1 MLNIH
6 NARFVKSAAAK
17 QDFLFDGKPL
27 ILLAGRSNVGKSSVI
42 NSLLNR
48 KNFARVGTSPGKTT
62 QINYFCIDEAAY
74 LVDLP
79 GYGYAKRSFS
89 ERDRWAALIDDF
101 FIHCAR
107 NVLANAFGL
116 LIIDARH
123 GPQDADFTIARLP
136 AHFRAAKRFC
146 SIPPKR
152 GRAGRN
158 CWTGSTDSQISI
170 RQKRTESIKTPDA
183 DVQTL
188 RRVFFLHSRKTSFAV
203 QAEKTCNFR
212 FVTDKF
218 ETHNQ
223 TE

>member
-1 MLNIH
+1 MLNVH

-48 KNFARVGTSPGKTT
+48 KNFARVGASPGKTT
-62 QINYFCIDEAAY
+62 QINYFCIDEAVY

-101 FIHCAR
+101 FVHCAR

-123 GPQDADFTIARLP
+123 GPQDADFTMANYFASARIPFVVVANKCDKLNK
-136 AHFRAAKRFC
+136 RACEEQLREITRAFAGREEILLYSAEKGT
-146 SIPPKR
+146 
-152 GRAGRN
+152 GRAELLDRIN
-158 CWTGSTDSQISI
+158 
-170 RQKRTESIKTPDA
+170 
-183 DVQTL
+183 
-188 RRVFFLHSRKTSFAV
+188 SFAERNLS
-203 QAEKTCNFR
+203 QN
-212 FVTDKF
+212 
-218 ETHNQ
+218 N
-223 TE
+223 

>member
-48 KNFARVGTSPGKTT
+48 KNFARVGASPGKTT

-123 GPQDADFTIARLP
+123 GPQDADFTMANYFASANIPFVVVANKCDKLNKRECEEQLREIT
-136 AHFRAAKRFC
+136 RAF
-146 SIPPKR
+146 S
-152 GRAGRN
+152 GREEILLYSAEKG
-158 CWTGSTDSQISI
+158 TG
-170 RQKRTESIKTPDA
+170 RTELLDWINRFA
-183 DVQTL
+183 DQYT
-188 RRVFFLHSRKTSFAV
+188 
-203 QAEKTCNFR
+203 AETN
-212 FVTDKF
+212 
-218 ETHNQ
+218 
-223 TE
+223 